1 LPKAWQSQTFFV
13 GCERAIALAKISIRF
28 VLILVTN
35 MPITISLSPDI
46 EARLHARAEQQGQDV
61 NTLAAELLTQLIEW
75 EQQDTEEAI
84 AGIQRGLDD
93 FVTGQARTFQDFAT
107 EQRQKYDLPTES

>member
-1 LPKAWQSQTFFV
+1 MEAI
-13 GCERAIALAKISIRF
+13 RAMHRQANALATMSIKF
-28 VLILVTN
+28 VLIVVVT
-35 MPITISLSPDI
+35 MAITISLAPDI
-46 EARLHARAEQQGQDV
+46 EARLHARAAQQGQNI

-93 FVTGQARTFQDFAT
+93 FATGQARSFQDFAN
-107 EQRQKYDLPTES
+107 EQRQKYDLPPES

>member
-1 LPKAWQSQTFFV
+1 MA
-13 GCERAIALAKISIRF
+13 
-28 VLILVTN
+28 
-35 MPITISLSPDI
+35 ITIFLTPDI
-46 EARLHARAEQQGQDV
+46 EAKLHARAEQQGQDV

-93 FVTGQARTFQDFAT
+93 FAASRSRSFQDFAT
-107 EQRQKYDLPTES
+107 EQRQKYDLPTEA